1 MRLTERL
8 KKQFASLLG
17 AMLLL
22 QVLPMST
29 MGQKPNLRQKAMSQE
44 AAEIRQDQA
53 DQQAES
59 ADRGSWQ
66 RKIAVDLEQRVDAV
80 NFGRSRDKVSRVIIQ
95 LRDKGP
101 AGPVGQNVKGIM
113 VTDAKSTMLADPSV
127 RAELQTKFARYNGSL
142 KNTFNTM
149 GLISVEMPLSRIRDL
164 EYDDDIAYIS
174 PDRPIASHG
183 HVENT
188 IGASQTDG
196 RTEVPGFTSL
206 NGTGVG
212 IAVLD
217 SGIDNT
223 HNLIKAST
231 GRPSVVYSK
240 TYTGIAGN
248 RDYFGHG
255 THVASLLAGSPGFKS
270 DYYGGVAYE
279 SKVISLAVLDGSG
292 VGLSSNVIA
301 AIDWCITNKATYN
314 IRVIN
319 MSLGAPASDSYK
331 TDPLCLA
338 ARRAYNAGIVV
349 VVAAGNHGKD
359 SLGHKVYGGID
370 SPGIEPSV
378 ITVGATNSFG
388 TDSRAD
394 DTIATYSSRGPTRGY
409 STDASGIKHYD
420 NLIKPDLVA
429 PGNKL
434 IGAVSPSSVGKL
446 TSLVTLFPSLKVGSS
461 TTYDQCM
468 YLSGT
473 SMSTPVVAGAAA
485 MMLEANPNL
494 TPGLV
499 KAILMYT
506 AQPLQNFNTLEQGAG
521 RLNVEGAVRIA
532 GWVKSDASTLTNG
545 ASMLNSWNEGGQDNS
560 IGSENVAWGRGVVTN
575 YCVLY
580 GSALMTKWQAMY
592 AQGDLLADA
601 TSVTGGILS
610 RNLSLVSSGV
620 YNTAG
625 PLTNTGVL
633 ISDGVLLAD
642 GVLLSDGVLLA
653 DGVLLG
659 DGVLISD
666 GVLLGDG
673 VLISDG
679 VLLSDSA
686 LGDNTA
692 AMQPAP

>member
-1 MRLTERL
+1 MRISLRL
-8 KKQFASLLG
+8 KKRLTLMLAAL
-17 AMLLL
+17 LLL
-22 QVLPMST
+22 QAAPLFIRAQSP
-29 MGQKPNLRQKAMSQE
+29 RQREKLVD
-44 AAEIRQDQA
+44 RQDL
-53 DQQAES
+53 AE
-59 ADRGSWQ
+59 Q
-66 RKIAVDLEQRVDAV
+66 RDEPQVSTTGWRRKMARDLEDDVDSV
-80 NFGRSRDKVSRVIIQ
+80 KGRPDQMRRVIIQ
-95 LRDKGP
+95 LREKNEKK
-101 AGPVGQNVKGIM
+101 AGTSQANGILL
-113 VTDAKSTMLADPSV
+113 TDAARTGILLTDA
-127 RAELQTKFARYNGSL
+127 AATGQLQEKLARYDGRLN
-142 KNTFNTM
+142 KTFKTM
-149 GLISVEMPLSRIRDL
+149 GLITAQLPLSRIREL

-174 PDRPIASHG
+174 PDRPVASHG
-183 HVENT
+183 HLENT
-188 IGASQTDG
+188 IGATQTDA
-196 RTEVPGFTSL
+196 RTAVAGFTSI

-217 SGIDNT
+217 SGIDDT

-231 GRPSVVYSK
+231 ARPALVYSK

-270 DYYGGVAYE
+270 DYYGGIAYE
-279 SKVISLAVLDGSG
+279 AKVISLAVLDGTG
-292 VGLSSNVIA
+292 AGLSSNVIA

-319 MSLGAPASDSYK
+319 MSLGAPPKDSYK

-349 VVAAGNHGKD
+349 VVAAGNRGKD
-359 SLGHKVYGGID
+359 LMGHKVYGGID

-378 ITVGATNSFG
+378 ITVGATNTFG
-388 TDSRAD
+388 TDTRTD
-394 DTIATYSSRGPTRGY
+394 DAIATYSSRGPTRGY

-434 IGAVSPSSVGKL
+434 IGATSPSSVGKL
-446 TSLVTLFPSLKVGSS
+446 TSLVTLFPSLKVGSAS
-461 TTYDQCM
+461 TAADQVM

-473 SMSTPVVAGAAA
+473 SMSAPVVAGAAA

-506 AQPLQNFNTLEQGAG
+506 AQPLRNFNTLEQGAG
-521 RLNVEGAVRIA
+521 QVNTEGAVEVA
-532 GWVKSDASTLTNG
+532 GSVKSNAATLVKGDA
-545 ASMLNSWNEGGQDNS
+545 MLNSWDEADQENS
-560 IGSENVAWGRGVVTN
+560 FNGTTERVVWGRGVVTN

-580 GSALMTKWQAMY
+580 GSELMTKWQVMY
-592 AQGDLLADA
+592 AQNKVLADG
-601 TSVTGGILS
+601 TSITNGVLVKNTTLVT
-610 RNLSLVSSGV
+610 SGV
-620 YNTAG
+620 SNTRG
-625 PLTNTGVL
+625 PLINN
-633 ISDGVLLAD
+633 

-659 DGVLISD
+659 DGVLLSD

-679 VLLSDSA
+679 VLLSDYSHGDQSA
-686 LGDNTA
+686 LGDGTA